1 MKVLVAGTFDIIH
14 PGHIYLFNEA
24 KKYGDI
30 YAIIARDENV
40 RKFKGKKTVFNE
52 NERKLLVESLKM
64 VKEAHLGDANDLF
77 KKVNEINPDIIFLGP
92 DQDDEWIRKRIMEL
106 NLDIDIIQLE
116 KRIEY
121 SSSWTKDILRRIYDN
136 EEV

>member
-1 MKVLVAGTFDIIH
+1 MRQ
-14 PGHIYLFNEA
+14 

-64 VKEAHLGDANDLF
+64 VKEAHLGDTNDLF

-92 DQDDEWIRKRIMEL
+92 DQDDEWIRNRLMEL

-121 SSSWTKDILRRIYDN
+121 SSSWTKDILRRLYNN